1 MLEFHKSR
9 DLKKVSGAVALGL
22 MMGSYGIPVA
32 EAAPEGVGLQEAVA
46 AVVASIPDAGSLSE
60 EHRTKREEGG
70 VKLPSGK
77 AEVDEPQE
85 RPQLDLPDE
94 LKVEVKGF
102 KITGQDIFPEEQLQ
116 AVLEKRKGGLMS
128 FKDLEAGADDL
139 AAYFRKHGYIAVR
152 VYLPVQKITNGI
164 VEYAI
169 VVGRFD
175 ELTVRNHTDIRERAV
190 NREIRCLKKGEYLTK
205 DRLQRAI
212 WLLSDLAGA
221 DAKATLSQGSEPG
234 TVHVEIDLNKH
245 KGKQGLITVDNYGNR
260 YTGYGEVSIDYD
272 FLNLAKEGDHFAVGG
287 LTTGRHLY
295 NYGFNYTTPLLTDGL
310 KMSLGYNMLGYHL
323 GKEYREL
330 EGYGTAQI
338 ASVGFD
344 YAIHRSQKHNL
355 YAGLRYE
362 YSKLE
367 DEYRALDLTYA
378 DKHGDAGI
386 LSVYGD
392 ETDSDGS
399 TYWRLENKLGNVSFD
414 SEETKWFAAGSR
426 TDGRYYKL
434 KGSILR
440 RQDLSPRTYLLLSAR
455 GQWSDHNLDSS
466 EHMSLGGFNGVR
478 AYPQGEA
485 SGDCGLLSRAELR
498 WLLPLKKQ
506 DQQLQLAAYYEHG
519 VMRINKD
526 GNTAFGDNYRH
537 LQGVGIGLIW
547 SRWEDWFLR
556 VDYAWRVG
564 SERALSDTHHSAD
577 GHFWIRGGVYF

>member
-1 MLEFHKSR
+1 M
-9 DLKKVSGAVALGL
+9 KKISGAVALGL
-22 MMGSYGIPVA
+22 LLGGWSLPEV
-32 EAAPEGVGLQEAVA
+32 EAAPAIVL
-46 AVVASIPDAGSLSE
+46 PPTAGELSTE
-60 EHRTKREEGG
+60 QKTKREAEGVRIPG
-70 VKLPSGK
+70 GK
-77 AEVDEPQE
+77 AEVEAPEE

-102 KITGQDIFPEEQLQ
+102 KITGQDIFPEEKLQ
-116 AVLEKRKGGLMS
+116 AVLEKRKGSLMS

-139 AAYFRKHGYIAVR
+139 AAFFRKEGYIAVR

-164 VEYAI
+164 VEYAV

-175 ELTVRNHTDIRERAV
+175 QLTVRNHTEIRDRAV

-205 DRLQRAI
+205 EKLQRAI

-272 FLNLAKEGDHFAVGG
+272 FLNLAREGDHFAVGG

-310 KMSLGYNMLGYHL
+310 KMSLGYNVLGYHL
-323 GKEYREL
+323 GKEYAEL
-330 EGYGTAQI
+330 GGYGMARV
-338 ASVGFD
+338 ASLGFD
-344 YAIHRSQKHNL
+344 YAIRRSQKYNL
-355 YAGLRYE
+355 YTGLRYE
-362 YSKLE
+362 FTDLK
-367 DEYRALDLTYA
+367 DEYRELDITYG
-378 DKHGDAGI
+378 DKHGHAGI
-386 LSVYGD
+386 LAFYGD
-392 ETDSDGS
+392 ETDHNGS
-399 TYWRLENKLGNVSFD
+399 TYWRIENKLGNVSFD
-414 SEETKWFAAGSR
+414 NEDTEWFAAGSR
-426 TDGRYYKL
+426 TEGGYYKL

-440 RQDLSPRTYLLLSAR
+440 RQDLSPRAYLLLSAR
-455 GQWSDHNLDSS
+455 GQWSNHNLDNS
-466 EHMSLGGFNGVR
+466 EHMSLGGMNGVR

-506 DQQLQLAAYYEHG
+506 DQQLQLATYYEHG

-537 LQGVGIGLIW
+537 LEGVGIGIIW
-547 SRWEDWFLR
+547 SRWEDWFIR
-556 VDYAWRVG
+556 ADYAWRIG
-564 SERALSDTHHSAD
+564 NDLPISDTSHTG